1 MIEKIL
7 EAIIFPGA
15 IFILAISLFYEW
27 FDRKLY
33 ARLQNRVGPHL
44 AGPFGLFQPFAD
56 LVKLLS
62 KEDIVPRAADGFL
75 FTLTPILAPTIIL
88 FACMF
93 LPISG
98 LSGVISFRGDL
109 IAVMAILSIYTI
121 MVYLAG
127 EGSNNRFAS
136 IGATRAALQ
145 LIGYE
150 IPLTLALLSVAVA
163 AGSLSLHGIVEA
175 QLRRGFWFIAGLQLI
190 GFAIFVV
197 ASQAEMERIPF
208 DIPEAEQEIVAGWEV
223 EYGGRRLALFRLSK
237 DLELVLLSG
246 LGATVFLGGPLG
258 PVIPGLEPLL
268 YTIYFL
274 VKSIIVLAV
283 FTIVRTI
290 FARLRIDQ
298 MVSFSWRWL
307 TPPAMILIILTEVIA

>member
-1 MIEKIL
+1 MIWKVL
-7 EAIIFPGA
+7 EIVVFPGA
-15 IFILAISLFYEW
+15 IFILTLSLFYEW
-27 FDRKLY
+27 LDRKLY

-56 LVKLLS
+56 IVKLLS

-75 FTLTPILAPTIIL
+75 FTSTPILAPTLVL

-98 LSGVISFRGDL
+98 LSGLVSFEGDL
-109 IAVMAILSIYTI
+109 IVVLAILSIYTL

-127 EGSNNRFAS
+127 EGTNNRFAS

-145 LIGYE
+145 MVGYE
-150 IPLTLALLSVAVA
+150 IPLTLALLSVALA
-163 AGSLSLHGIVEA
+163 AGSLSLRGIVEA
-175 QLRRGFWFIAGLQLI
+175 QLERGLWFIAGPQII
-190 GFAIFVV
+190 GFAIFVI

-223 EYGGRRLALFRLSK
+223 EYSGRRLALFRLSK
-237 DLELVLLSG
+237 DLKLVLLSG
-246 LGATVFLGGPLG
+246 LGATVFLGGPVG
-258 PVIPGLEPLL
+258 PALPGLEPLL

-274 VKSIIVLAV
+274 LKSMAVLIIFTVARAV
-283 FTIVRTI
+283 FT
-290 FARLRIDQ
+290 RLRIDQ
-298 MVSFSWRWL
+298 ALSFFWKWL
-307 TPPAMILIILTEVIA
+307 VPLAITLLILTEAVV